1 MIQFDDS
8 WLVKFKGFDE
18 NYIAGPGVTSAET
31 REGRFG
37 RIRWVR

>member
-18 NYIAGPGVTSAET
+18 NYIPGVTSADT